1 MSPQHSM
8 GAKGEPTL
16 TISKMNNIRTY
27 LTRIF
32 MERDDV
38 VDGLLTALVAR
49 VHILLIGPP
58 GSAKSAITVALSG
71 LIDGFD
77 YFQWLLTKFSTP
89 EEIFGPYDLS
99 KLKLGKYE
107 RITNGKLPVAHMG
120 YLDEVFKANSS
131 MLNALLTLI
140 NERVFYNG
148 TRQDLSPLMT
158 LVGTSNEYP
167 MEEELQAVFDRFMLR
182 FEPGYIKEDAN
193 FATMLLQASF
203 PKPAPITLIELEALQ
218 QAADQISVDAA
229 MVDAL
234 IALKADLAQEGIYL
248 SDRRWVQV
256 AKRLLPARAVLAG
269 RDHIILE
276 EDAEILQHA
285 LWEDPSQR
293 ATVAGIVRKRLDP
306 IAGQVVE
313 LVEDARDIANNAMKA
328 SDEQAVAVGTEAI
341 KKLKAI
347 RNEIQAYITTGGS
360 PAKIDKIKAN
370 DAKVEELLKGV
381 TKKCLGI

>member
-1 MSPQHSM
+1 MMTMTNANQTV
-8 GAKGEPTL
+8 A
-16 TISKMNNIRTY
+16 KMNDIRSY
-27 LTRIF
+27 LTQRF
-32 MERDDV
+32 MEREDV
-38 VDGLLTALVAR
+38 IDGFLTALVAR
-49 VHILLIGPP
+49 VHILLVGPP
-58 GSAKSAITVALSG
+58 GSAKSAITVALSE

-77 YFQWLLTKFSTP
+77 YFQWLFTKFTTP
-89 EEIFGPYDLS
+89 EEIFGPFDLS
-99 KLKLGKYE
+99 KLKQGLYE

-120 YLDEVFKANSS
+120 YADEVFKSNSAI
-131 MLNALLTLI
+131 LNALLTLM

-148 TRQDLSPLMT
+148 TKQEISPLMT

-193 FATMLLQASF
+193 FATMLLQTTA
-203 PKPAPITLIELEALQ
+203 PKPAPMTLAELEAMQ
-218 QAADQISVDAA
+218 YAADHISVDAA
-229 MVDAL
+229 IVDAL
-234 IALKADLAQEGIYL
+234 IALKADLAQDGIFL

-269 RDHIILE
+269 RDYIILE

-293 ATVAGIVRKRLDP
+293 TTVASIVRKRLDP
-306 IAGQVVE
+306 VAGQIAE

-328 SDEQAVAVGTEAI
+328 SEDQAVAVGTEAI
-341 KKLKAI
+341 KKLKTI
-347 RNEIQAYITTGGS
+347 RNEIQAFIHTGGS
-360 PAKIDKIKAN
+360 PSKMDRMKES
-370 DAKVEELLKGV
+370 DSKVEELLKGV